1 MRYSLVCLRKNIF
14 TNNSNNQTK
23 RDIFMSTPAIL
34 QLLPL
39 NAPYAQERLSKHF
52 DVIELWKEADPKA
65 VIAQRKNDIQVVVT
79 SAMTP
84 TPASLIDDLPQLK
97 AICSQG
103 VGYDAIDVKHAQ
115 SKGIQ
120 VSNTPDVLNDCV
132 ADLAFGLLLATARKL
147 GHAERYVR
155 DHQWGTGAPFP
166 LGVKVSHKKLGIV
179 GLGRIGM
186 AIAQRAAGFDMDIR
200 YHNRSERFG
209 IPYGYEASLI
219 DLASWADFLIIAT
232 VGGDSTRGLVNAEV
246 LKALGPNGIVVN
258 ISRGSVIDETALV
271 KTLTSG
277 ELGGAGL
284 DVYETEPQ
292 VPDALKTMD
301 NVVLVPH
308 IASATNETRKA
319 MIDLV
324 LDNVDSY
331 ATTGKVV
338 TLVPAL

>member
-1 MRYSLVCLRKNIF
+1 MTTAK
-14 TNNSNNQTK
+14 
-23 RDIFMSTPAIL
+23 PALL

-39 NAPYAQERLSKHF
+39 TVPYSPERLAKHF
-52 DVIELWKEADPKA
+52 ELIELWKAPDAQA
-65 VIAQRKNDIQVVVT
+65 VIASRKNDIVALVT

-84 TPASLIDDLPQLK
+84 TRAELIDALPNLK

-155 DHQWGTGAPFP
+155 ANQWGNGAAFP
-166 LGVKVSHKKLGIV
+166 LGTKVSHKKVGIV

-200 YHNRSERFG
+200 YHNRRARSDV
-209 IPYGYEASLI
+209 PYGYEASLT

-232 VGGDSTRGLVNAEV
+232 VGGDATRRLINAEV
-246 LKALGPNGIVVN
+246 LKALGPDGAIIN
-258 ISRGSVIDETALV
+258 IARGSVIDEAALV
-271 KTLTSG
+271 SALASG

-284 DVYETEPQ
+284 DVYEAEPT

-301 NVVLVPH
+301 NVVIVPH

-319 MIDLV
+319 MADLV
-324 LDNVDSY
+324 LDNVDAF
-331 ATTGKVV
+331 ATTGKVI
-338 TLVPAL
+338 TPVPAL

>member
-1 MRYSLVCLRKNIF
+1 
-14 TNNSNNQTK
+14 
-23 RDIFMSTPAIL
+23 MSTSAARAIL

-52 DVIELWKEADPKA
+52 DVIELWKEADPKS
-65 VIAQRKNDIQVVVT
+65 VIAERKDNIEVVVT

-84 TPASLIDDLPQLK
+84 TPADLIDALPQLK

-115 SKGIQ
+115 GKKIL
-120 VSNTPDVLNDCV
+120 VSNTPEVLNDCV

-155 DHQWGTGAPFP
+155 DHQWGTDAAFP
-166 LGVKVSHKKLGIV
+166 LGAKVSHKRLGIV

-200 YHNRSERFG
+200 YHNRSERIG
-209 IPYGYEASLI
+209 ISYGYEASLV

-232 VGGDSTRGLVNAEV
+232 VGGDSTRGLINAEV
-246 LKALGPNGIVVN
+246 LKALGPNGIIVN
-258 ISRGSVIDETALV
+258 ISRGSVIDETAMVNALA
-271 KTLTSG
+271 SG

-284 DVYETEPQ
+284 DVYEAEPK
-292 VPDALKTMD
+292 VPDALKSMD
-301 NVVLVPH
+301 NVVIVPH
-308 IASATNETRKA
+308 IGSATNETRKA

-324 LDNVDSY
+324 LDNVDAY
-331 ATTGKVV
+331 ATTGKVI
-338 TLVPAL
+338 TPVPAL

>member
-1 MRYSLVCLRKNIF
+1 
-14 TNNSNNQTK
+14 
-23 RDIFMSTPAIL
+23 MSTSAAGAIL

-39 NAPYAQERLSKHF
+39 NTPYAQERLSKHF

-65 VIAQRKNDIQVVVT
+65 VIAQRKDNIQLVVT

-84 TPASLIDDLPQLK
+84 TPADLIDSLPQLK

-132 ADLAFGLLLATARKL
+132 ADLAFGLLLAGARKL

-155 DHQWGTGAPFP
+155 ANLWGGDTQFP
-166 LGVKVSHKKLGIV
+166 LGTKVSHKKLGIV

-200 YHNRSERFG
+200 YHNRSVRSDVS
-209 IPYGYEASLI
+209 YGYEASLV
-219 DLASWADFLIIAT
+219 DLAAWADFLIIAT

-246 LKALGPNGIVVN
+246 LKALGPNGMIVN

-271 KTLTSG
+271 NALASG
-277 ELGGAGL
+277 ELGGAAL
-284 DVYETEPQ
+284 DVYEAEPK
-292 VPDALKTMD
+292 VPDALKAMD

-324 LDNVDSY
+324 LDNVDAY
-331 ATTGKVV
+331 ATTGKVI
-338 TLVPAL
+338 TPVPAL